1 MSEADDK
8 SSNEEKTET
17 PLQSEMK
24 AQVAVPEP
32 GNLEEANK
40 PSIVLP
46 VAHQYS
52 A

>member
-8 SSNEEKTET
+8 SSTEEKTESL
-17 PLQSEMK
+17 LQSGMSV
-24 AQVAVPEP
+24 QVVVPE
-32 GNLEEANK
+32 GENVERADK
-40 PSIVLP
+40 PIIVLP